1 MGAGVGAGAGAG
13 GVVGGAIVGFDLV
26 GAGAGAAELGPA
38 AGRELWLAAG
48 TVVPGW
54 FAVFDVAE

>member
-1 MGAGVGAGAGAG
+1 
-13 GVVGGAIVGFDLV
+13 VGGAIVGFDLV